1 MMTCDRTVDDARCE
15 ATKTY
20 FFLIE
25 TSFLWR
31 GKRAPGLY
39 LVPTLQRKTQKQ
51 LTCDI
56 FVCVCVC
63 QKEFG
68 VALEGL
74 GFERTWAKYSCA
86 AEHK

>member
-1 MMTCDRTVDDARCE
+1 MTQDVEPRKR
-15 ATKTY
+15 
-20 FFLIE
+20 FFFNSNYLFII
-25 TSFLWR
+25 WR

-39 LVPTLQRKTQKQ
+39 LVPTLQHKTQKQ